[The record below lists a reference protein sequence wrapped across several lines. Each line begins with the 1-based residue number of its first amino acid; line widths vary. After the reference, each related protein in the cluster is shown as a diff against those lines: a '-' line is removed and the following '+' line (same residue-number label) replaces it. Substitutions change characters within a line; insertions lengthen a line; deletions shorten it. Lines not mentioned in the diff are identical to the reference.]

1 MRIALRALACLLL
14 ALAVAAPL
22 EAAELPAA
30 ARETIDRKVADVLKE
45 TGAPSASLAV
55 VRDGAIVYAKA
66 YGTARLGPPPL
77 AAASAMRYSIGS
89 ISKQFT
95 AAALLLLAE
104 EGRVS
109 LDDRVVRW
117 LPALTRAKDVT
128 VRELLSM
135 TSGYQDFWP
144 QDYVMPPMRK
154 AVTAEAILDGWAR
167 KPLDFE
173 PGTKWQY
180 SNTNYVAAGVIF
192 EKASGRPLLEF
203 LRDRVFGPLGMA
215 SVTDTDAAPLGPSD
229 PAGYVRYALGP
240 ARPAPKEGPGWMFA
254 AGELAMTAT
263 DLATWDVSVLKGTD
277 PLGGVDAGAHAGT
290 CASRTAPRRDT
301 GSG

>member
-1 MRIALRALACLLL
+1 
-14 ALAVAAPL
+14 
-22 EAAELPAA
+22 
-30 ARETIDRKVADVLKE
+30 
-45 TGAPSASLAV
+45 
-55 VRDGAIVYAKA
+55 
-66 YGTARLGPPPL
+66 
-77 AAASAMRYSIGS
+77 MRYGIGS

-117 LPALTRAKDVT
+117 LPALTRARDVT
-128 VRELLSM
+128 VREILSM

-154 AVTAEAILDGWAR
+154 PVTPEAILDGWAK

-192 EKASGRPLLEF
+192 EKAAGRPLLAF
-203 LRDRVFGPLGMA
+203 LRERVFGPLGMS
-215 SVTDTDAAPLGPSD
+215 SVTDADAVPLGPGD
-229 PAGYVRYALGP
+229 PEGYVRYALGP

-263 DLATWDVSVLKGTD
+263 DLATWDVSLLQRDRSFRRSRCGRSR
-277 PLGGVDAGAHAGT
+277 GT
-290 CASRTAPRRDT
+290 CASRTAPRRVT